1 MMPEL
6 HILAYCEEM
15 IPILT
20 EIALDCGYNP
30 TFRIIENMEVEK
42 GRYRIDVPGVHLEF
56 ACKTDWTFTV
66 IEKVAFSVV
75 QPASKQKVFLEFQN
89 FCNFQKENYP
99 NLIHPTSFVSRTAR
113 IGGGLIMEPL
123 SVVSSHTVIGFG
135 VNIRRGVNI
144 GHHGSIGDFVSINP
158 GANIGGRVS
167 IGDQVTIGIGAVILD
182 GIEIGK
188 GSFVGAGS
196 IVTRSIPPG
205 VVAYGNPCKVV
216 REITS
221 LK

>member
-1 MMPEL
+1 MPEL

-15 IPILT
+15 IPILA
-20 EIALDCGYNP
+20 EIALDCGYNHE
-30 TFRIIENMEVEK
+30 FRIIENMEVEK
-42 GRYRIDVPGVHLEF
+42 GRYRIDVPGAHFELIW
-56 ACKTDWTFTV
+56 KTAWESKG

-75 QPASKQKVFLEFQN
+75 QPASKQKVFLEFQD
-89 FCNFQKENYP
+89 FCNLQNENYP
-99 NLIHPTSFVSRTAR
+99 NLIHPTSFVSRTTK

-123 SVVSSHTVIGFG
+123 SVISSHTVIGFG

-144 GHHGSIGDFVSINP
+144 GHHGKIGDFVSINP
-158 GANIGGRVS
+158 GANIGGRVL
-167 IGDQVTIGIGAVILD
+167 IGEQVTIGIGAVILD

-188 GSFVGAGS
+188 GSFIGAGS

-216 REITS
+216 REITAV
-221 LK
+221 K

>member
-1 MMPEL
+1 MPEL

-30 TFRIIENMEVEK
+30 AFRIIENMEVEK
-42 GRYRIDVPGVHLEF
+42 GRYRIDVPGAHFEHIW
-56 ACKTDWTFTV
+56 KTAWAFTG

-75 QPASKQKVFLEFQN
+75 QPASKQKVFLEFQD
-89 FCNFQKENYP
+89 FCNLQKENYP
-99 NLIHPTSFVSRTAR
+99 NLIHPTSFVSRTTEL
-113 IGGGLIMEPL
+113 GGGLIMEPL
-123 SVVSSHTVIGFG
+123 SVISSHTAIGFG

-144 GHHGSIGDFVSINP
+144 GHHGNIGDFVSINP
-158 GANIGGRVS
+158 GANIGGKV
-167 IGDQVTIGIGAVILD
+167 IIDDLATIGIGAVILD
-182 GIEIGK
+182 GIKIGK

-221 LK
+221 LQ